1 MAFGRWHL
9 CCGREPVWLCDQWAL
24 VHKAAVEARRDVRLC
39 TARLAGAL
47 EGRHTRATG
56 RDPCVVMLPWLQ
68 VSELAQSME
77 KLKQDKVML
86 EQEMEAEEE
95 LITNK

>member
-1 MAFGRWHL
+1 MVRLVSNFEGKHMA
-9 CCGREPVWLCDQWAL
+9 VT
-24 VHKAAVEARRDVRLC
+24 RRDPRV
-39 TARLAGAL
+39 
-47 EGRHTRATG
+47 
-56 RDPCVVMLPWLQ
+56 DMPPWLQ

>member
-1 MAFGRWHL
+1 
-9 CCGREPVWLCDQWAL
+9 
-24 VHKAAVEARRDVRLC
+24 
-39 TARLAGAL
+39 
-47 EGRHTRATG
+47 
-56 RDPCVVMLPWLQ
+56 MLPWLQ

>member
-1 MAFGRWHL
+1 MA
-9 CCGREPVWLCDQWAL
+9 VT
-24 VHKAAVEARRDVRLC
+24 RRDPR
-39 TARLAGAL
+39 
-47 EGRHTRATG
+47 
-56 RDPCVVMLPWLQ
+56 VVMLPWLQ